1 MKALD
6 NHTYRLKSEKASN
19 ASEITDCA
27 KPLNTDSNG
36 ILNHDTER
44 VKLLNPNNGLTVQ
57 KIAEKVLKTGY
68 VCDNCLGRQFGQ
80 LLSGYTNK
88 ERGTAIRTVLAMSME
103 RGEIPLNE
111 NHGTGAPSGSAYVE
125 NHSTIVPSFSAYAE
139 NFANIKFRLLKVP
152 PKQKE
157 TEKQLSCWVCGD
169 IFEKI
174 GEITQRAT
182 DELKGVEFE
191 TFHIG
196 VTLSKKMLDNEEK
209 LWEASGIDYCESI
222 KTEIGR
228 EVGKQLSRDLK
239 KAVDLK
245 NPDIVL
251 LLNLEKNA
259 IELTLNPIYF
269 IGKYKKLAKIPQTT
283 WYCPRCH
290 GVGCDNC
297 SWTGRLAKTSVQEIV
312 AEPFLK
318 ATKGN
323 GTRFHGAGREDADVL
338 CLDWR
343 EFVIEILEP
352 KIRKIDLKKIKFKA
366 ADAKKVQVSG
376 LKIARKEEI
385 VQVKEKKAHKTY
397 KMVVSLEKPINQKD
411 LKGLNDLKT
420 IVSQRTPQRVMHRRA
435 DIVRRRKVLS
445 IKAKLINPKTIEIE
459 IETEAGLYV
468 KELVTGDD
476 GRTKPSVSGILGVG
490 ASVKDLNVIGIE

>member
-1 MKALD
+1 MKVPKQSS
-6 NHTYRLKSEKASN
+6 YILKSLKASTSAETN
-19 ASEITDCA
+19 VRTM
-27 KPLNTDSNG
+27 PLSTDSSSV
-36 ILNHDTER
+36 L
-44 VKLLNPNNGLTVQ
+44 
-57 KIAEKVLKTGY
+57 KIAEKILKTGY

-88 ERGTAIRTVLAMSME
+88 ERGLAIRTVLAMSVE
-103 RGEIPLNE
+103 RGELP
-111 NHGTGAPSGSAYVE
+111 
-125 NHSTIVPSFSAYAE
+125 FSE
-139 NFANIKFRLLKVP
+139 NFSGIKFRQLKP
-152 PKQKE
+152 QKE
-157 TEKQLSCWVCGD
+157 EKIAGADKKENPCWVCGS
-169 IFEKI
+169 IFEKT
-174 GEITQRAT
+174 GEITKRAI
-182 DELKGVEFE
+182 DELQGIEFD
-191 TFHIG
+191 TFHVG
-196 VTLSKKMLDNEEK
+196 VTLSKKLHDNEER

-228 EVGKQLSRDLK
+228 VVGKQLSHDLK
-239 KAVDLK
+239 KEVDLK

-251 LLNLEKNA
+251 LLILEKNA

-283 WYCPRCH
+283 WFCPRCH

-297 SWTGRLAKTSVQEIV
+297 NWTGRLAKTSVQEIV

-318 ATKGN
+318 LTKGT

-352 KIRKIDLKKIKFKA
+352 RIRKIDLKKIKLKA
-366 ADAKKVQVSG
+366 SDAKKVQLSG
-376 LKIARKEEI
+376 LKIAGKEEI

-397 KMVVSLEKPINQKD
+397 KMTVSLEKPVEAKD
-411 LKGLNDLKT
+411 LKKLSELKT
-420 IVSQRTPQRVMHRRA
+420 CISQRTPMRVVHRRA
-435 DIVRRRKVLS
+435 DIVRRRSVLS
-445 IKAKLINPKTIEIE
+445 IKAKLINPKTLEIE
-459 IETEAGLYV
+459 VETEAGLYV

-490 ASVKDLNVIGIE
+490 ASVKELNVMKIQ

>member
-1 MKALD
+1 MLKSLKAL
-6 NHTYRLKSEKASN
+6 SN
-19 ASEITDCA
+19 TETNARA
-27 KPLNTDSNG
+27 KP
-36 ILNHDTER
+36 
-44 VKLLNPNNGLTVQ
+44 LNPNNGLTVQ

-88 ERGTAIRTVLAMSME
+88 ERGTAIRTVFAMSLE
-103 RGEIPLNE
+103 RGEIPLND
-111 NHGTGAPSGSAYVE
+111 
-125 NHSTIVPSFSAYAE
+125 IE
-139 NFANIKFRLLKVP
+139 NFANIKFRLLKIP
-152 PKQKE
+152 PKQKGSE
-157 TEKQLSCWVCGD
+157 QKEQKKPSCWVCGD
-169 IFEKI
+169 LFEKT
-174 GEITQRAT
+174 GEITKRAI
-182 DELKGVEFE
+182 DELKGIEFD

-196 VTLSKKMLDNEEK
+196 VTLSKKLHDNEER
-209 LWEASGIDYCESI
+209 LWEASGIDFCESI

-228 EVGKQLSRDLK
+228 AVGKHLSHDMK
-239 KAVDLK
+239 KEVDLK
-245 NPDIVL
+245 NPDIVM

-283 WYCPRCH
+283 WYCPRCR

-297 SWTGRLAKTSVQEIV
+297 KWTGRLAKTSVQEIV

-318 ATKGN
+318 LTKGT

-352 KIRKIDLKKIKFKA
+352 RIRKIDLKKIKFKA
-366 ADAKKVQVSG
+366 ADAKKVRVCG
-376 LKIARKEEI
+376 LKIAKKEEI

-397 KMVVSLEKPINQKD
+397 KMIVSLEKPVESKD
-411 LKGLNDLKT
+411 LKKLNELKT
-420 IVSQRTPQRVMHRRA
+420 SISQRTPLRVVHRRA

-445 IKAKLINPKTIEIE
+445 IKAKLLSPKTLEIE

-468 KELVTGDD
+468 KELVTGDN
-476 GRTKPSVSGILGVG
+476 GRTKPSVSGILGIG
-490 ASVKDLNVIGIE
+490 ASVKELNVIGIE